1 MRGAAITIAVEAF
14 RPGELFPWFLF
25 VLMASHVFVCY
36 VVWVEFIFCNSKDF
50 EAKVAIAL
58 RSDGRIKVRVPGPVL
73 KSVYEG
79 EGITVDNDAERNSLV
94 GDDGV
99 ILKKGV
105 DCLKIMSNVA

>member
-1 MRGAAITIAVEAF
+1 
-14 RPGELFPWFLF
+14 
-25 VLMASHVFVCY
+25 MASHVLVCY
-36 VVWVEFIFCNSKDF
+36 VVWVEFILCNSKDF

-58 RSDGRIKVRVPGPVL
+58 RSDGRIKVREPGPVL

-79 EGITVDNDAERNSLV
+79 ERITVDNDTERNLLF

-105 DCLKIMSNVA
+105 DCLKVMSDVA

>member
-1 MRGAAITIAVEAF
+1 
-14 RPGELFPWFLF
+14 
-25 VLMASHVFVCY
+25 MASHVLVCY

-79 EGITVDNDAERNSLV
+79 QGITVDDDAERNSLFV
-94 GDDGV
+94 NDGV

-105 DCLKIMSNVA
+105 DCLKIVSNVTQSD